1 MVGQARTGMDVAF
14 IAMLFLT
21 SFTGIALVR
30 MRGSDGCW
38 RIPPDTVIP
47 GRA

>member
-1 MVGQARTGMDVAF
+1 MVGRARTGMDVTF

-30 MRGSDGCW
+30 YAWERRMMGHS
-38 RIPPDTVIP
+38 V
-47 GRA
+47 

>member
-1 MVGQARTGMDVAF
+1 MDVAF

-30 MRGSDGCW
+30 YARERRMLE
-38 RIPPDTVIP
+38 PVIP